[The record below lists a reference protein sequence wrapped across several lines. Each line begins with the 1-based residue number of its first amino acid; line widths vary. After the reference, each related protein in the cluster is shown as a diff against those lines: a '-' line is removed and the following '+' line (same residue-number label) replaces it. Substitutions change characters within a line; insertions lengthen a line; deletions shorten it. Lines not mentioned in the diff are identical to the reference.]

1 MSPNDTKLAPEKV
14 LKQIQCNC
22 KGELCTFFQ
31 HATAY
36 SKQLGLDWFAQ
47 QTTWDSQF
55 DLI

>member
-36 SKQLGLDWFAQ
+36 SKQLELDWFAQ